1 MLLNKPIMKEMKKFI
16 FLICFFL
23 IILFITSC
31 TPRGYKPEVKETYFI
46 GTEGLFMR
54 FIKNAPPYKV
64 YVGDKMDVT
73 VELWNRGAW
82 PDSDVFE
89 GFLVISGFDL
99 SAINGVWEKGNAVS
113 VLIPPNLQG
122 KSQFNPEGG
131 YATLTYEDI
140 DGVTVPF
147 DADKYP
153 AEILVTSCYRYK
165 TLARPRIC
173 IDPDP
178 YSIVAE
184 DKVCHVDDEG
194 EISVEGGGQGAPI
207 AVTSVRQEVGADRI
221 YFRIYVS
228 NVGNGRVIEPNA
240 YNFCPFDLES
250 DEINKVY
257 ATVTLPHDSNP
268 ICTPRGDPSDPIRL
282 QDSRGYM
289 FCSFTL
295 PSTGTAYWS
304 QLHIILDYVY
314 SSSIK
319 TRVDVVNLR

>member
-1 MLLNKPIMKEMKKFI
+1 MPKMNKFVFLVSFI
-16 FLICFFL
+16 L
-23 IILFITSC
+23 IILFVTSC
-31 TPRGYKPEVKETYFI
+31 TPQGYKQDIKETYFI
-46 GTEGLFMR
+46 GTQGLVMR
-54 FIKNAPPYKV
+54 FIKNAPPYKI
-64 YVGDKMDVT
+64 YVGDKLDVT
-73 VELWNRGAW
+73 VELWNRGSW
-82 PDSDVFE
+82 PDSDIFE

-99 SAINGVWEKGNAVS
+99 SAIQGTWESGDIMPAT
-113 VLIPPNLQG
+113 LQG

-131 YATLTYEDI
+131 YATMTYEDR

-147 DADKYP
+147 DADRYP
-153 AEILVTSCYRYK
+153 AEIMVTACYRYK

-194 EISVEGGGQGAPI
+194 EISIEAGGQGAPI
-207 AVTSVRQEVGADRI
+207 SVTSVRQEIGADKI

-228 NVGNGRVIEPNA
+228 NVGGGRVIEPNA
-240 YNFCPFDLES
+240 YNFCPFDLET

-257 ATVTLPHDSNP
+257 ATATLPHDSNP

-282 QDSRGYM
+282 QNGRGYM

-295 PSTGTAYWS
+295 PSAGTAYWS
-304 QLHIILDYVY
+304 QLYVTLDYVY
-314 SSSIK
+314 SDSIK
-319 TRVDVVNLR
+319 TRVDVINLR